1 MWPNLPTPIVIAHRG
16 DNTHAP
22 ENTLA
27 AFKLAA
33 DKGADAIEFDA
44 KLTRDGHVIIIHD
57 QTVDRTTNGHGE
69 VRRMSFGALRDLDAG
84 TLFPGRFPGEKI
96 PTLEEIF
103 ETVGKRLYINVEL
116 TNYATPFD
124 ALVPEVVKIVKAFG
138 LEKRVLFSSFFA
150 HNLVKARKLLP
161 EVPCG
166 LLTWSNWMGKWGRTT
181 GYRRD
186 TYAALHP
193 NIVNVD
199 AGLVSRVHA
208 AGKRL
213 NVWTV
218 NGEENLKRMIGCG
231 VDGIFTD
238 DPALALE
245 LLGRKS

>member
-1 MWPNLPTPIVIAHRG
+1 MWPNLPAPIVIAHRG
-16 DNTHAP
+16 DNVHAP
-22 ENTLA
+22 ENTLS
-27 AFKLAA
+27 AFKMAA

-44 KLTRDGHVIIIHD
+44 KLTYDGHVIIIHD

-69 VRRMSFGALRDLDAG
+69 VKKMSFAALRDLDAG
-84 TLFPGRFPGEKI
+84 TQFPGQFPGEKL

-124 ALVPEVVKIVKAFG
+124 NLVSEVAKIVKKFG
-138 LEKRVLFSSFFA
+138 LQERILFSSFFP

-166 LLTWSNWMGKWGRTT
+166 LLTWSNWMGKWGRTI
-181 GYRRD
+181 GFRRS

-193 NIVNVD
+193 YLDNVD
-199 AGLVSRVHA
+199 TGMVNRVHA
-208 AGKRL
+208 AGKRI

-218 NGEENLKRMIGCG
+218 NGEDNLKRMIGLG

-238 DPALALE
+238 DPGLALK
-245 LLGRKS
+245 LLGRTS